1 MRSSGEREPLH
12 QKTEIIHI
20 VSSLCCGFGG
30 GSSSFF
36 FCASACS
43 CSTTTCRCS
52 WQGKF
57 LKTLKNDNAGD
68 TSEWI
73 IIQAINNRQL
83 SLILSTCCFSVPVA
97 LQDDDDDSTMP
108 CMCLSSSSS
117 SFSTH
122 EVLEPSLLTSMLKK

>member
-1 MRSSGEREPLH
+1 MPSSGEREDLQ
-12 QKTEIIHI
+12 QKRGIDHI

-30 GSSSFF
+30 VSSSFF

-52 WQGKF
+52 RWGKF
-57 LKTLKNDNAGD
+57 WKTLKNDNAGD
-68 TSEWI
+68 TSERI

-117 SFSTH
+117 STH